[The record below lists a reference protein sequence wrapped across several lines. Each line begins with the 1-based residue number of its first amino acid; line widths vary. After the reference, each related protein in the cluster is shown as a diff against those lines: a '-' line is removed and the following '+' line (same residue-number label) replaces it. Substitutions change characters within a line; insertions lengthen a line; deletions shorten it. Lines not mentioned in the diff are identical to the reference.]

1 MKIIRCIVL
10 EDEAPPQNLMRN
22 YFNRMPEL
30 ELVKVFDNALDASD
44 FLQNNTVDL
53 AYYRY

>member
-10 EDEAPPQNLMRN
+10 EDEEPAHNLMRN
-22 YFNRMPEL
+22 YFNRMPGL
-30 ELVKVFDNALDASD
+30 ELAKAFDNALDASD